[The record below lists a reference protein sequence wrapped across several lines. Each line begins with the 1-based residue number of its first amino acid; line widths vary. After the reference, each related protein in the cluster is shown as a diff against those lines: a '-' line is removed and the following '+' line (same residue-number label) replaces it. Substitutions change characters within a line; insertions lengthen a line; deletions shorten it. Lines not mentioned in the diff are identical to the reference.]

1 MNVLIADDSKDV
13 RSRIEKII
21 SKKIGV
27 NKVYQAKNL
36 FMSYFKYLMLLIC
49 ILAFTNINS
58 QEFDKTS
65 RKVQIYTHQERD
77 NLHMWLHN
85 ELTEMKF
92 TEEELYEYYAV
103 IFYYISKMSRLDD
116 LDKGYTQKEFKKE
129 LNKIL
134 ALEDKEIREMLS
146 EERYKIHRRL
156 HNELMRSAYK
166 RWGISN

>member
-13 RSRIEKII
+13 KSRIEKII

-36 FMSYFKYLMLLIC
+36 FMAYFKYLMLLMF
-49 ILAFTNINS
+49 ILAFSNINS

-65 RKVQIYTHQERD
+65 RKVQIYTPEEKD
-77 NLHMWLHN
+77 NLQMWLHN

-92 TEEELYEYYAV
+92 TEEELYDYYAV
-103 IFYYISKMSRLDD
+103 IFYYISKISRLDD
-116 LDKGYTQKEFKKE
+116 LDKDYTQEEFKKE
-129 LNKIL
+129 LNRYL
-134 ALEDKEIREMLS
+134 AVEDKEIREMLS
-146 EERYKIHRRL
+146 EERYEIHARL
-156 HNELMRSAYK
+156 HAVFLKSAYK